1 MTARGERPGYADH
14 MDMQGMSSRAAEA
27 FAGQV
32 LLTAADQLPG
42 PVEAL
47 DVLDVGSGYGYTAA
61 VLAQSCRSV
70 TGIEPMPDL
79 HVEALRLA
87 EQGPNL
93 TFRLGGVETLDAE
106 AAYDLVLLDNVYE
119 HLSNQPD
126 ALARIYR
133 ALRPG
138 GVLYML
144 MPNRLWPR
152 EVHYGLP
159 FLSWLPLP
167 LANRYLRW
175 SGRGTDYTDAS
186 YARTYWTL
194 RRHLNT
200 HDWTWQFTLPADP
213 TSTHLGTPL
222 HYRVGMAAL
231 RHAPALWA
239 ISKAHLVIA
248 KKPS

>member
-1 MTARGERPGYADH
+1 
-14 MDMQGMSSRAAEA
+14 
-27 FAGQV
+27 
-32 LLTAADQLPG
+32 
-42 PVEAL
+42 
-47 DVLDVGSGYGYTAA
+47 
-61 VLAQSCRSV
+61 
-70 TGIEPMPDL
+70 
-79 HVEALRLA
+79 
-87 EQGPNL
+87 
-93 TFRLGGVETLDAE
+93 
-106 AAYDLVLLDNVYE
+106 
-119 HLSNQPD
+119 
-126 ALARIYR
+126 
-133 ALRPG
+133 
-138 GVLYML
+138 

-186 YARTYWTL
+186 YARTYWSL

-200 HDWTWQFTLPADP
+200 HDWTWRFTLPADP

-231 RHAPALWA
+231 RRAPALWA

-248 KKPS
+248 KKPA